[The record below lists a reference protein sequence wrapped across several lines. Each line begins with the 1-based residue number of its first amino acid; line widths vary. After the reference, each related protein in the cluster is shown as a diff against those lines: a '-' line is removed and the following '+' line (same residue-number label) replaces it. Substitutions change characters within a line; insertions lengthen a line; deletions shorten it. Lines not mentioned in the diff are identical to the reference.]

1 MVHVINMH
9 CMMMW
14 YMWEDGNFAQ
24 VLIRNV
30 EVSGVYVETIVV
42 IRQRRMRLGM
52 VVVVII
58 KRLKTIYA

>member
-9 CMMMW
+9 CMMMMW
-14 YMWEDGNFAQ
+14 YMWEDGIFVQ
-24 VLIRNV
+24 VLIKNV
-30 EVSGVYVETIVV
+30 EVSGVYVGDLN
-42 IRQRRMRLGM
+42 RMRLGM